1 MGKLLSVG
9 VRIKRLRFGDAIEL
23 NYEFEFP
30 PLDKGRVR
38 EGFVS
43 TYCFLVESV
52 MLSEAK
58 HLKADFVGQL
68 SG

>member
-1 MGKLLSVG
+1 M
-9 VRIKRLRFGDAIEL
+9 RLND
-23 NYEFEFP
+23 EFEFP

-38 EGFVS
+38 EGFFFR
-43 TYCFLVESV
+43 YCFLIESV

-58 HLKADFVGQL
+58 YLKADFVGQL

>member
-1 MGKLLSVG
+1 M
-9 VRIKRLRFGDAIEL
+9 RLNDEL
-23 NYEFEFP
+23 AFP

-38 EGFVS
+38 EGFLS
-43 TYCFLVESV
+43 RYCFLVESV

-68 SG
+68 LG